1 MEIITFFE
9 RTIETKDLQGVLF
22 SLDTESGQLFMAKY
36 LEYAPDGAVYAR
48 SVFVEGYDLTKDL
61 EVKDSG
67 FDTDDFIERYEE
79 HLNDFITVF
88 ENEYLM
94 EKAQKE
100 KQDASEKAFY
110 NKNTSVT

>member
-1 MEIITFFE
+1 MNYLEWKEKQATYLENEILPIWVLSRKTFFEMKDGDYNFFE

-79 HLNDFITVF
+79 HL
-88 ENEYLM
+88 
-94 EKAQKE
+94 K
-100 KQDASEKAFY
+100 
-110 NKNTSVT
+110 